1 MYSSGRFSLF
11 CVTVFA
17 LVMTG
22 LLVGATDALAQER
35 SETTLSFYTSFGRNT
50 STPTYVG
57 GPYIIGAVWD
67 PSGDGGDGEIRVIF
81 SEDLNA
87 ASIEDPSAGAGNENY
102 DFLAH
107 GFEWADD
114 GNFGAV
120 MPTEIVLLDIPS
132 AADQRVVA
140 LRGFSAA
147 NPPQAGDSL
156 SLRTLAHFLSAFPDS
171 SFAVA
176 DWTGGVSSDE
186 GVPVVSPDN
195 TVIPLR
201 TGPHLVSVTLSSDW
215 YTTPLTEP
223 DLETLTLALEFDC
236 DVDLPDLTA
245 VDSTLFKLTAEMLQA
260 SEEVDIDVTQ
270 PGDANT
276 LAVSWATVGPTSEH
290 FRWMQPGQTLYILG
304 PAAVTATDAATA
316 NSHQQRVFV
325 ENAGPVLLGATLDMA
340 NTLWLIF
347 NEPIDPATLD
357 ADPSVGPQYTVG
369 FNGGGAWGTPN
380 QVLGFN
386 EDFTNVVKIENAYDA
401 VANWGATDDIVPTA
415 TGPRDFQYTA
425 PVTAAGAQLIGNG
438 IAIIRASYDMKGTP
452 TDYTDDNL
460 VIVFS
465 ETFATPPDP
474 TSDLE
479 FVPSDWNSIFADAD
493 LHSTTSTMGPHGVLT
508 IDNFDEYEDLDGGRL
523 PIGMG
528 IKLTAG
534 ATVRGNSTGASADPV
549 YDDPVIPVVEDR
561 VDWPTTNAFE
571 IASEC
576 GKFYDVSGIDEM
588 YLAFR
593 DGGGLDYGDEWILLY
608 TTQDGTLNQS
618 FINDYADNATPI
630 SSFHP
635 QSYSATHYHKCT
647 VDISAGTT
655 TTDGRVLVDGDEI
668 QAMVVPANVRGSIAP
683 FGSALVFA
691 TPFIV
696 GPPCPPIDFSAIHD
710 NLIHVAATL
719 LTPGLRAF
727 TVTGD
732 SGAAPCGD
740 SLLVYDDDTLTG
752 EDHII
757 GRGLI
762 NAADRSFGPITL
774 HEPAGWAGGPWQPG
788 DIIWLRSKTLLGAI
802 SDQGG
807 VSTCPIIVDN
817 EGPTVMVNGNGVIPN
832 ADRFQPYQI
841 YTKDDYINILGL
853 IYDGTPG
860 TPTALSD
867 LLTIT
872 ADFTDTD
879 YYVTYTTG
887 DSVNAIPFVGLGGDQ
902 VDNDGDWDDDYMPM
916 GFPGNLGTSNG
927 VMDFPEP
934 YKDEDGNGWYTP
946 GEEFIDVNGNGLCDA
961 PRSANGATDP
971 ANLTYDWNLDSADED
986 EHGYYQISLSASA
999 ADSANVVKG
1008 FKLRDPR
1015 TDPTGM
1021 QQMGTRFDVPV
1032 ILAVSDAMLDTTVV
1046 YNGINAG
1053 EEPVF
1058 LCKLDEAEPSVSKIT
1073 TIRRPSGFTTDPEQQ
1088 TVPGTDDFPNIY
1100 SDTDPVYNLGRFV
1113 HVEAATPS
1121 DIDVLYGLVQ
1131 VETSRSG
1138 STAWEILSVDPPGAN
1153 GDQAGY
1159 PGLAGIDDDGDGLAD
1174 SADVEVLAA
1183 LTDPLTDGIDND
1195 GDAYFIFDPYYD
1207 GGVNVYQRVIWYNID
1222 EPGETYNISADEN
1235 EDGMSGSAT
1244 IPGEAVPVTLDGALV
1259 VSANHMAGG
1268 VYLPGTVYVPAA
1280 TALGARRHATLGDDD
1295 IFATGEFTDR
1305 AYGILDGGYVD
1316 VATAYAWGDSTAQ
1329 GQELR
1334 WYHLHG
1340 NENIDWEYLVQY
1352 YDMVADGET
1361 TYRLRIVPYDQAGLA
1376 NADYA
1381 YPMTFTIDLTAPD
1394 DIEITNCSD
1403 GDPLTGP
1410 ADFVD
1415 VQPLEAGLQ
1424 IYDTGTYLVTT
1435 ENEGDA
1441 VEVLIEWRHSD
1452 NDGLSWSAW
1461 GALCTDV
1468 TQPFGCYFDADA
1480 LVSLSD
1486 VPPDQSWLCQFRA
1499 WGTDEFGNMTD
1510 STEVC
1515 VFEVEVI
1522 DGDAPCTWFTKIWTQ
1537 ENLTVSATGDPCVDS
1552 TYWYRDVY
1560 GPIQV
1565 PVGPVIDLWANYD
1578 EEDVIRVVFEYRPV
1592 GSGGAWTMLETH
1604 TGEVVVVGG
1613 DTLSIDLTRPV
1624 AVTIDTE
1631 TLGTG
1636 SYDIRV
1642 YACDIEG
1649 NCNIDTADMATIT
1662 IIEGGLRAYIEEP
1675 VGTGLSRTLYAFNY
1689 IHDVQIDYVTFQFS
1703 NDEGA
1708 TWTDIGVAGGSGGT
1722 RGDVLILR
1730 GTTSSYDELTGSA
1743 DPDQVFD
1750 AKEKYWD
1757 ADEDGMYSSRDPIV
1771 WDEDD
1776 DGFWGTADGDSVILG
1791 DMTGVDDDDSVPLA
1805 GLTAALGYYHTDADD
1820 NDLFNPGEWIFR
1832 DNGMTA
1838 PNNTLDLWTVA
1849 WDVTSLTGEYWVRS
1863 VATDQYGATDDG
1875 STSPIPYVVYSI
1887 DVTAPEFAITRVRY
1901 MENGTLTT
1909 KIPGTDLIEVPGV
1922 TKWLELLATTTDT
1935 DIDSVLYQWSIDG
1948 GVTWNTLDINDDN
1961 DFYAD
1966 IVTNG
1971 QFDEGLDEVIRD
1983 TNGNFVFDLGTD
1995 IVLSDGDNDE
2005 VDTPD
2010 GFALLPL
2017 LGEDPDSNMLDD
2029 DGDGLVNED
2038 DDDIRGDRDEP
2049 WLFFFTDFSF
2059 LSDTNVQ
2066 FRTQAWDLEGNE
2078 EVSLPVTVLIGETE
2092 GPITDVITVT
2102 DAAGNN
2108 VDVWQPVSDGTPVDI
2123 IGDDE
2128 TDLTLDVFV
2137 TAEDGTEIVSMD
2149 LMWRWK
2155 EDCNPSLN
2163 PWENNWSSMT
2173 AAGWAELDLGY
2184 DWKFTLDLAQ
2194 MIADVG
2200 GGTFEFYPMGTDGN
2214 GNMTEPPVNPYAL
2227 RVLGNQ
2233 AAIIAAS
2240 STTAVEGQEIWFTA
2254 ELTPANPDAT
2264 VLFYVA
2270 DRVVEEEVNTSLVGQ
2285 SWPYRTPTL
2294 AGTVYEGGGV
2304 TAGDHVVISI
2314 NGSTTGFTYHEDEAA
2329 LLALTSPTMYDWTYH
2344 AGSNAITFGAPPAA
2358 SDVILVS
2365 YNTAAYTQVGTDSNE
2380 PYTCL
2385 WDATEPG
2392 APATAF
2398 DVIALVQFGTPG
2410 DETCYT
2416 LEPMMTE
2423 GWLLPYINTTG
2434 PEVNLYMG
2442 GLLALEPDDTFWPGN
2457 SSFYTQDQIGQGTM
2471 EWKLSGV
2478 EAEVFVEKESGGTL
2492 ATVELLLTDQSG
2504 TNPEQTVALTEVTET
2519 HTHVGMTF
2527 TLYETDYEFVDYA
2540 FENVV
2545 LNIDEDRDG
2554 TTDDTYAMTE
2564 TSDGI
2569 WQVGDVMLP
2578 VGNTAWYTFTID
2590 VYGDEA
2596 GTFDDPRNVDGGVSS
2611 VAVPAV
2617 PFWYAELDL
2626 PTLMGTTTGVWGV
2639 GVHVV
2644 DTEENEGFY
2653 PTHLFVYDPEE
2664 PTIDGLTA
2672 THDRFNENVDVTLH
2686 AQISDPHT
2694 FNAVTIDHVVFEYSP
2709 NYSDPDTDE
2718 RVWLPVPAANLTAG
2732 YDTDRTD
2739 GWAAVAFNIPD
2750 PENDG
2755 YDNDGNGLVD
2765 EEAEGTVTMAYRVYA
2780 RDDGYNRSDAA
2791 MMEFILDSTD
2801 PEAVLIQP
2809 ISGEVFPYEATI
2821 TLEAEITESQA
2832 DLNYVLF
2839 QFDVGGGWQDVDATP
2854 EDNTDDPWVL
2864 STQTTSTGTYLV
2876 TFYIPD
2882 YQEWID
2888 EHDTYIRFR
2897 AMAVDN
2903 AGNEDGDAPEVLVL
2917 IDDITSPTA
2926 WITGVQSTGR
2936 PDFLSIM
2943 DPHLAI
2949 QGDGVDLRG
2958 TVADPE
2964 DWNNIASVEIQ
2975 YYHATGGWTMIDVL
2989 TPDDLTAMPGDARM
3003 ATFAGLD
3010 VLWDVRELEADA
3022 ASYAAGVRVRT
3033 IPTDGDGNRYEP
3045 EAEDEI
3051 LLVLDTTDPNVL
3063 YEPITGLYEGF
3074 TTYATYEN
3082 DGVAGDQTSNVL
3094 KPDEFSKD
3102 LYFMVVST
3110 SEDLE
3115 SVTLQWRYHTDA
3127 MGAWRT
3133 WPGGGA
3139 MDYEPNLNFS
3149 YSSQTYYVWRLRV
3162 PNFVEMWED
3171 AGLGGGRCDIRGLAM
3186 DYAGRANILHDANN
3200 NWQMW
3205 TVDVDDPL
3213 VPEAAH
3219 WADNLPDH
3227 QVIAGGAV
3235 HLQVELRD
3243 AVPDSANTDIVA
3255 AYFEYSRDGGDT
3267 WFLIEDPEGV
3277 ELTGNRIDTPFAF
3290 WLAEVDWTTPTDVYW
3305 DEDMQVRVTYWDA
3318 AGNSA
3323 GPQVWD
3329 TAITVEDEIKP
3340 DLSKITL
3347 IPAEVHF
3354 VDNPDGTAGVPDFD
3368 CDAGVLDGFFIDLN
3382 DDGEFVAD
3390 DDLPIDFGQ
3399 DLGGGNF
3406 TLVDSAD
3413 ANGAVGA
3420 ATNTWPRWIDENEI
3434 NGENDLIVSN
3444 DVTLAARTQDPDLGI
3459 EYVEFWAQK
3468 VGSTEDPILIG
3479 VDDCAPN
3486 WDGLRAAGLGPLWQI
3501 TWHTETDLDH
3511 TGAQRFPDGW
3521 YDIYVRAMDRE
3532 GNYEELD
3539 ADTEMARVY
3548 VDNTAPISTADA
3560 DPMTAGIQMTL
3571 TVERNDFMTMYAE
3584 TDNNR
3589 EDDIVDFYWKRARD
3603 LNLGDAYNHPAS
3615 FEAGEGVDDSDVNP
3629 DETRPYS
3636 YDWDLD
3642 KANPALVVGETYH
3655 MVTAVQDIVGNM
3667 TDHMAQFDEGR
3678 YITFTVADT
3687 KAPVATITRVARV
3700 SGNTEPIPF
3709 PADMD
3714 VVHARDFNWLE
3725 AKLLGLDSDCIQ
3737 VDFMYIED
3745 GVTPAVPVLID
3756 GVLTADSTGLVWTL
3770 DPNWDL
3776 RTLAGKTLW
3785 VYAVGRDDVGNV
3797 DFDEETGLPAV
3808 SEPFKL
3814 YVDYDAPVL
3823 AVVEPVDGQKKCP
3836 SLFGGEVNGDE
3847 YYLLQFGLDASYTQ
3861 YDVWHDQVLWQWKLS
3876 TEPEYGQG
3884 VAWSPN
3890 GVFDSETGTWT
3901 NYWAIEAVETGLY
3914 DWQLTVYDE
3923 AGNLF
3928 EGTVA
3933 EKMVVD
3939 TTDPDIA
3946 NISRIVVNGE
3956 DVYTTPQPVDI
3967 TVGDVITLVAT
3978 VGDNEP
3984 ELPDTYETGVAE
3996 VLFQVRWDGDSDW
4009 RTIGEW
4015 MPPTGTLFVEGTAQL
4030 DWNTTGLDLQE
4041 DGETV
4046 YARVVVK
4053 DEECN
4058 ETEGPPWELQINDN
4072 IPARARIA
4080 GWYPCVLPHGDDRAA
4095 FVRIYAQAYSD
4106 EDIDQVQFQY
4116 HVAGSEQW
4124 IPIGIGE
4131 GEETGDPAG
4140 VDYLW
4145 YTDIDLKDSNFE
4157 VDDEITLRAIATDDQ
4172 GNIDENPPEVTVRVY
4187 QYTEGLWVGMW
4198 DFMPMAYGE
4207 AALLHGPDVEL
4218 IPGEGDLFEAKV
4230 HVMLTEPT
4238 QQPHV
4243 LLIRP
4248 DEPVG
4253 GECSDAEKVIMER
4266 EITPGTEGSWLG
4278 HQNMEADECGRYEVF
4293 ATAMTADGNLQI
4305 YRTNLWSYEVTAE
4318 LGTRGWA
4325 TVTGYTVDVDTT
4337 TVYLKA
4343 MVNVPPGAGG
4353 MSCLFLSPV
4362 DPPLVNGDQE
4372 RYMTMLPRTAYFIG
4386 HPTDDASF
4394 HEGFYPYVTI
4404 EYDEAALLEVF
4415 GDAANAAAREPFL
4428 TVKCWGDHDGS
4439 SGTPK
4444 IWHSMPIS
4452 DVSVDTQANQITF
4465 RVDGFD
4471 ATRTNS
4477 YTQPYFAIFAPKA
4490 TAPVSV
4496 ASFTPGSVR
4505 YGRWNYTDSDPV
4517 IVAYLNCPGPATVRT
4532 ESIELW
4538 IDDVLWA
4545 ATGSAWE
4552 YDARGSGVFEYTR
4565 ANESG
4570 TIYQIA
4576 YRHSY
4581 RMEDQLRPGW
4591 HTLNIVYEDTTGQGN
4606 WYELPAEAAG
4616 AQFFVDA
4623 TAPQISFH
4631 GGFVSSPV
4639 LKNIGGYLSPAATQ
4653 NMLKVELYDAESGIY
4668 MRPDHPEWIFDVDCT
4683 DNLPPDPRHAMWQDD
4698 ACGWPYA
4705 TGENPQAC
4713 WVEVDYGFKY
4723 DLWLV
4728 QHDHGEDEQGDIDEI
4743 EERLLLHTGTADEVI
4758 PYCTPPLY
4766 MASSEDPPAEYYT
4779 PEDVLTVGL
4788 PVMGGG
4794 LIKNGDILEVVIYST
4809 KTIEANSDSMFI
4821 GVRVDTVY
4829 IGGQQILLYGESF
4842 MDWRSQEMHI
4852 YNYGLFD
4859 YARNRGSRFVEQRFV
4874 VDMVGPTARLVGL
4887 PPTPGEAAT
4896 ICIAIEDRGAGIATS
4911 GQGAPVIQLVGPDG
4925 EVVEGV
4931 EFAYSDGLWCATV
4944 EDGLGFGEYTVLV
4957 NGADLAG
4964 NQAIVRLPLVAQQ
4977 ATLTVTEAFITPNPV
4992 NPNDGAAVIQMTLGR
5007 EAHVTAK
5014 VYDFAGDYVTTI
5026 ASGHHAAGPVTIA
5039 WDGTANGAELG
5050 NGAYLIRVEAE
5061 DGNSKKGATI
5071 KAVIWRED

>member
-35 SETTLSFYTSFGRNT
+35 AVTTLSFYTSFGRTT
-50 STPTYVG
+50 STPTTMG
-57 GPYIIGAVWD
+57 GPYIVGAVWD
-67 PSGDGGDGEIRVIF
+67 PSGDGGDGEIRIIF
-81 SEDLNA
+81 SEDLDVT
-87 ASIEDPSAGAGNENY
+87 SIENPGAVVPEANY
-102 DFLAH
+102 DFRAH
-107 GFEWADD
+107 GFAWDA
-114 GNFGAV
+114 GGAFGDV
-120 MPTEIVLLDIPS
+120 MPTEVELLDIPS
-132 AADQRVVA
+132 AGDQRVIA

-147 NPPQAGDSL
+147 NPPQAGDSI
-156 SLRTLAHFLSAFPDS
+156 SLRTVAQFLSEFPDS
-171 SFAVA
+171 NFAVT
-176 DWTGGVSSDE
+176 DWTGGIE
-186 GVPVVSPDN
+186 GNGDIPCPDL
-195 TVIPLR
+195 TIIPLR
-201 TGPHLVSVTLSSDW
+201 TGPHLVSVTLSNDW
-215 YTTPLTEP
+215 YATPMTET
-223 DLETLTLALEFDC
+223 DLENLTLALEFDC
-236 DVDLPDLTA
+236 DVDLPA
-245 VDSTLFKLTAEMLQA
+245 PASAADSALFKLTAEMLQV
-260 SEEVDIDVTQ
+260 SEEIDIDITQ

-276 LAVSWATVGPTSEH
+276 LQIAWVTLGASNEH
-290 FRWMQPGQTLYILG
+290 WRWFLPGQTMYILG
-304 PAAVTATDAATA
+304 AGAVTATDAAVA
-316 NSHQQRVFV
+316 NSHQQRIFV
-325 ENAGPVLLGATLDMA
+325 DNAGPVLLGATVDG
-340 NTLWLIF
+340 NNNLWLIF
-347 NEPIDPATLD
+347 NEPIAADTGWLL
-357 ADPSVGPQYTVG
+357 ADPSAQ
-369 FNGGGAWGTPN
+369 FLLTPN
-380 QVLGFN
+380 TGADWSGTQSQVLGFN
-386 EDFTNVVKIENAYDA
+386 TNFTNVIKVENALGAGYD
-401 VANWGATDDIVPTA
+401 GTETIVPA
-415 TGPRDFQYTA
+415 GAPVRDFQGNTA
-425 PVTAAGAQLIGNG
+425 LGAPGAVSIGNG
-438 IAIIRASYDMKGTP
+438 ITLIRASYDMKGTP
-452 TDYTDDNL
+452 TNYADDQL
-460 VIVFS
+460 ILVFS
-465 ETFATPPDP
+465 ETFATPPDM
-474 TSDLE
+474 TDIE
-479 FVPSDWNSIFADAD
+479 FVPSDWTAPMIAGLSYVIGG
-493 LHSTTSTMGPHGVLT
+493 TGPHGTMT
-508 IDNFDEYEDLDGGRL
+508 ITGFNTIPEINGARL
-523 PIGMG
+523 PLGMG
-528 IKLTAG
+528 VKLTG
-534 ATVRGNSTGASADPV
+534 ANVVGTTTTPNAAFT
-549 YDDPVIPVVEDR
+549 DPVIPIIEDR
-561 VDWPTTNAFE
+561 VDWPTTNAVE
-571 IASEC
+571 IASQC
-576 GKFYDVSGIDEM
+576 GKFYFNDGINPVVDEM
-588 YLAFR
+588 YMTWR
-593 DGGGLDYGDEWILLY
+593 DAGGADYGDEWLVFY
-608 TTQDGTLNQS
+608 TNQNGTLNQS
-618 FINDYADNATPI
+618 FINDYADNAFPVST
-630 SSFHP
+630 FHP
-635 QSYSATHYHKCT
+635 TSYSTTHYHKCKI
-647 VDISAGTT
+647 DIVAGSMA
-655 TTDGRVLVDGDEI
+655 TDGTVLADGDEI
-668 QAMVVPANVRGSIAP
+668 QVMVLPANVRGSIAP
-683 FGSALVFA
+683 FGSALVFT

-719 LTPGLRAF
+719 LTPGLRTF

-740 SLLVYDDDTLTG
+740 SLLVFDDNTLTT

-762 NAADRSFGPITL
+762 NSTDRSFGPITL
-774 HEPAGWAGGPWQPG
+774 YAPPGAPGNWQPG
-788 DIIWLRSKTLLGAI
+788 DMVWLRAKTVLGAL
-802 SDQGG
+802 SDDPG
-807 VSTCPIIVDN
+807 VSSCPIIIDN
-817 EGPTVMVNGNGVIPN
+817 EGPTVMVNPDGVIPN
-832 ADRFQPYQI
+832 ADRFQPYQV
-841 YTKDDYINILGL
+841 YTKDEYINILGM

-887 DSVNAIPFVGLGGDQ
+887 DSVKAIPFVGLGGDQ
-902 VDNDGDWDDDYMPM
+902 IDNDGDWDDDYMPM

-946 GEEFIDVNGNGLCDA
+946 GEEFIDVNSNGLCDA

-971 ANLTYDWNLDSADED
+971 VGLTYDWNLDSADED
-986 EHGYYQISLSASA
+986 EHGFYQISLSASA

-1021 QQMGTRFDVPV
+1021 NQMGTRRNVPV
-1032 ILAVSDAMLDTTVV
+1032 ILSVTDAMMDTTVV
-1046 YNGINAG
+1046 YNGVNAG

-1073 TIRRPSGFTTDPEQQ
+1073 TIRRPSGFTTDPEQE
-1088 TVPGTDDFPNIY
+1088 TVPGTQDFPNIY

-1113 HVEAATPS
+1113 HIEATTPS
-1121 DIDVLYGLVQ
+1121 DIDVLYGVVQ
-1131 VETSRSG
+1131 VETNRTG
-1138 STAWEILSVDPPGAN
+1138 ATAWEILSVDPPGAN

-1159 PGLAGIDDDGDGLAD
+1159 PGLAGVDDDDDGLAD

-1183 LTDPLTDGIDND
+1183 LTDPLTDGVDND

-1235 EDGMSGSAT
+1235 EDGMSGSST

-1259 VSANHMAGG
+1259 VSVNHMAGG

-1280 TALGARRHATLGDDD
+1280 TLLGARRHASLGDDD
-1295 IFATGEFTDR
+1295 MFATTEFTDR

-1334 WYHLHG
+1334 WYHMHG
-1340 NENIDWEYLVQY
+1340 NENIDWRYLTQY

-1361 TYRLRIVPYDQAGLA
+1361 TYRMRVVAYDQAGLA
-1376 NADYA
+1376 NAAYA

-1394 DIEITNCSD
+1394 EIEITDCSD
-1403 GDPLTGP
+1403 GNPLTGP

-1415 VQPLEAGLQ
+1415 VKPLEAGLQ
-1424 IYDTGTYLVTT
+1424 IYDTGTYLLTV

-1441 VEVLIEWRHSD
+1441 VEVLMEWRYSD
-1452 NDGLSWSAW
+1452 NNGLSWTPW

-1480 LVSLSD
+1480 LVSLSNT
-1486 VPPDQSWLCQFRA
+1486 PPDQSWLCQFRA

-1515 VFEVEVI
+1515 VFDVEVI
-1522 DGDAPCTWFTKIWTQ
+1522 DSDAPCTWFTRIWTQ
-1537 ENLTVSATGDPCVDS
+1537 DNLTGAIAGCDSA
-1552 TYWYRDVY
+1552 YWFRDVY

-1565 PVGPVIDLWANYD
+1565 PVGPVIDLFANYD

-1592 GSGGAWTMLETH
+1592 GSGGAWTELATY
-1604 TGEVVVVGG
+1604 TGEVIG
-1613 DTLSIDLTRPV
+1613 DTLTIDLTRPV

-1662 IIEGGLRAYIEEP
+1662 VIEGGLRAYIEEP
-1675 VGTGLSRTLYAFNY
+1675 VGTGATRTLYAFNY

-1703 NDEGA
+1703 NDAGT
-1708 TWTDIGVAGGSGGT
+1708 TWTNIGVSGGGGGT

-1730 GTTSSYDELTGSA
+1730 GTTTPYDELTGLA

-1750 AKEKYWD
+1750 AQEKYWD

-1771 WDEDD
+1771 WDENSDD
-1776 DGFWGTADGDSVILG
+1776 IFNPADGDTVILG
-1791 DMTGVDDDDSVPLA
+1791 HMGTAPANAPLS
-1805 GLTAALGYYHTDADD
+1805 GLTAALGYYHTDDSDD
-1820 NDLFNPGEWIFR
+1820 DLFNPGEWVLR

-1849 WDVTSLTGEYWVRS
+1849 WDVTSLTGVYWVRA

-1875 STSPIPYVVYSI
+1875 TTSPIPYVIYSI
-1887 DVTAPEFAITRVRY
+1887 DVTAPDFAITRVRY
-1901 MENGTLTT
+1901 MEGGTLTT
-1909 KIPGTDLIEVPGV
+1909 KVPGSELIEVPGV

-1935 DIDSVLYQWSIDG
+1935 DIDSVLYQWSTDG
-1948 GVTWNTLDINDDN
+1948 GTTWTTLDINDDN

-1971 QFDEGLDEVIRD
+1971 EFDEGLDEVIRD
-1983 TNGNFVFDLGTD
+1983 VNGNFVFDLGTD
-1995 IVLSDGDNDE
+1995 IVLSDGDNNE

-2017 LGEDPDSNMLDD
+2017 IGEDPDSNMLDD

-2038 DDDIRGDRDEP
+2038 DDDVRGDRDEP
-2049 WLFFFTDFSF
+2049 WLFFFADFSF

-2066 FRTQAWDLEGNE
+2066 FRVRSWDREGN
-2078 EVSLPVTVLIGETE
+2078 VSNSLPVTILIGETY

-2102 DAAGNN
+2102 DAAGNL
-2108 VDVWQPVSDGTPVDI
+2108 VDVWQPVSDGTPVDV

-2128 TDLTLDVFV
+2128 TDLTLDIFV

-2155 EDCNPSLN
+2155 PECHPSLN

-2173 AAGWAELDLGY
+2173 AAGWADLDTGY

-2194 MIADVG
+2194 MIAAVG
-2200 GGTFEFYPMGTDGN
+2200 DGTFEFYPMGTDGN
-2214 GNMTEPPVNPYAL
+2214 GNVTAPPVNPYAL
-2227 RVLGNQ
+2227 RVLGNG
-2233 AAIIAAS
+2233 AVITAAS
-2240 STTAVEGQEIWFTA
+2240 TTVAVEDQEVWLTADVTTAD
-2254 ELTPANPDAT
+2254 PDAT

-2270 DRVVEEEVNTSLVGQ
+2270 ERVVDEEVNAALIGQ
-2285 SWPYRTPTL
+2285 SWPYRTPSL
-2294 AGTVYEGGGV
+2294 AATVYEGGGV

-2314 NGSTTGFTYHEDEAA
+2314 NGSTTGFTYHADEAA
-2329 LLALTSPTMYDWTYH
+2329 LLALTSPTKFDWTYH
-2344 AGSNAITFGAPPAA
+2344 AGSNAITFGAPPSAD
-2358 SDVILVS
+2358 DVILLS
-2365 YNTAAYTQVGTDSNE
+2365 YNSDAYTQVGTDNNA
-2380 PYTCL
+2380 PYTCM
-2385 WDATEPG
+2385 WDVWAPTE
-2392 APATAF
+2392 PATAF
-2398 DVIALVQFGTPG
+2398 DVIALVQFGTLG
-2410 DETCYT
+2410 DPTCYT
-2416 LEPMMTE
+2416 VEPMRTE
-2423 GWLLPYINTTG
+2423 GWILPYMNTTG
-2434 PEVNLYMG
+2434 PQVNIYMG
-2442 GLLALEPDDTFWPGN
+2442 SEPVAQPDDTYWPGN
-2457 SSFYTQDQIGQGTM
+2457 SSWNSYEVMGQGTH
-2471 EWKLSGV
+2471 EWKLSGI
-2478 EAEVFVEKESGGTL
+2478 ENEVFVTKDQGGTL
-2492 ATVELLLTDQSG
+2492 VSVDLLLTDLMG
-2504 TNPEQTVALTEVTET
+2504 TRSDQTVSLTEVTTT

-2527 TLYETDYEFVDYA
+2527 TTYEDDYTEIDYPW
-2540 FENVV
+2540 ENVV
-2545 LNIDEDRDG
+2545 LNIDEPPYG
-2554 TTDDTYAMTE
+2554 SVDDTYPMTE
-2564 TSDGI
+2564 TSAGI
-2569 WQVGDVMLP
+2569 WQVSDVMLL
-2578 VGNTAWYTFTID
+2578 VGTQSRYSYTID
-2590 VYGDEA
+2590 VYGNAA
-2596 GTFDDPRNVDGGVSS
+2596 GTYADPRTAVGGVST
-2611 VAVPAV
+2611 VNVPPT
-2617 PFWYAELDL
+2617 PFWYAELDMGG
-2626 PTLMGTTTGVWGV
+2626 LMGTTTAVWQLSARAIDSEG
-2639 GVHVV
+2639 
-2644 DTEENEGFY
+2644 NEGLY
-2653 PTHLFVYDPEE
+2653 PPQLFIYDPEE
-2664 PTIDGLTA
+2664 PTINELTA
-2672 THDRFNENVDVTLH
+2672 THDRFNENVDVTLR
-2686 AQISDPHT
+2686 AWITDPGT
-2694 FNAVTIDHVVFEYSP
+2694 FNAVTIDHVYFEYSP
-2709 NYSDPDTDE
+2709 NYSDPDTEE
-2718 RVWLPVPAANLTAG
+2718 RLWLPIPAANLTAG

-2739 GWAAVAFNIPD
+2739 GWAAVAFNVPD

-2755 YDNDGNGLVD
+2755 MDNDGNGLVD
-2765 EEAEGTVTMAYRVYA
+2765 EEAEGTVTMAYRVFA
-2780 RDDGYNRSDAA
+2780 RDDGWNRSAS
-2791 MMEFILDSTD
+2791 MMKEFILDSTD

-2809 ISGEVFPYEATI
+2809 VSGQVFPYDATI

-2839 QFDVGGGWQDVDATP
+2839 QFDVGGGWLDVDATP

-2882 YQEWID
+2882 YREWID
-2888 EHDTYIRFR
+2888 QFDTYIRFR

-2917 IDDITSPTA
+2917 INDITSPSAWVTA
-2926 WITGVQSTGR
+2926 VQSTGR
-2936 PDFLSIM
+2936 PDFMSIM
-2943 DPHLAI
+2943 NPHLAI

-2964 DWNNIASVEIQ
+2964 LLENIATVRIE
-2975 YYHATGGWTMIDVL
+2975 YYHATGGWTIIDVL
-2989 TPDDLTAMPGDARM
+2989 TPADFTVLPGDVRM
-3003 ATFAGLD
+3003 GTFGGLNT
-3010 VLWDVRELEADA
+3010 LWDVRELEANA
-3022 ASYAAGVRVRT
+3022 ASYANGVRVRAVAVD
-3033 IPTDGDGNRYEP
+3033 IDGNEYLP
-3045 EAEDEI
+3045 GAEDEI
-3051 LLVLDTTDPNVL
+3051 ALVLDTTDPNVL
-3063 YEPITGLYEGF
+3063 YAPITGLYEGF

-3094 KPDEFSKD
+3094 KPNEFSKD

-3110 SEDLE
+3110 SSDLE
-3115 SVTLQWRYHTDA
+3115 TVTLQWRYHTDGL
-3127 MGAWRT
+3127 GAWRT
-3133 WPGGGA
+3133 WPDGGA
-3139 MDYEPNLNFS
+3139 MDYEPNLNFTHN
-3149 YSSQTYYVWRLRV
+3149 SQTYYVWRLRV

-3200 NWQMW
+3200 DWQMW
-3205 TVDVDDPL
+3205 TIDVDDPL
-3213 VPEAAH
+3213 VPDAAH

-3227 QVIAGGAV
+3227 QVIAGGMV

-3255 AYFEYSRDGGDT
+3255 AYFEYSRDGGET

-3305 DEDMQVRVTYWDA
+3305 DEDMHVRVTYWDA
-3318 AGNSA
+3318 AGNTA

-3329 TAITVEDEIKP
+3329 TQITVEDEIKP
-3340 DLSKITL
+3340 DLSKITMVPGL
-3347 IPAEVHF
+3347 VWFE
-3354 VDNPDGTAGVPDFD
+3354 DDPDGVANVPDLD
-3368 CDAGVLDGFFIDLN
+3368 CDAGAHDGFFVDV
-3382 DDGEFVAD
+3382 DGDTLFTAD
-3390 DDLPIDFGQ
+3390 VDIPIDFGK
-3399 DLGGGNF
+3399 DLGGG
-3406 TLVDSAD
+3406 TYVLADGDSAD
-3413 ANGAVGA
+3413 GWVGA

-3434 NGENDLIVSN
+3434 NGTNEKIVSN
-3444 DVTLAARTQDPDLGI
+3444 DVTLVARTQDPDLGI

-3468 VGSTEDPILIG
+3468 VGSTEAPILIG
-3479 VDDCAPN
+3479 VDDCTPN
-3486 WDGLRAAGLGPLWQI
+3486 WGGLRTAGVGPLWQVI
-3501 TWHTETDLDH
+3501 WRTETDLDH
-3511 TGAQRFPDGW
+3511 TGQQRFPDGW

-3539 ADTEMARVY
+3539 ANTEKARLY
-3548 VDNTAPISTADA
+3548 VDNTAPTSTADA
-3560 DPMTAGIQMTL
+3560 DPMTAGIQTTL
-3571 TVERNDFMTMYAE
+3571 TVERNEFMTMFAE
-3584 TDNNR
+3584 TDNPR

-3615 FEAGEGVDDSDVNP
+3615 LAVGEGVDDSDLNP

-3642 KANPALVVGETYH
+3642 KANPAVVVGETYH
-3655 MVTAVQDIVGNM
+3655 MVTAVSDIVGNQ
-3667 TDHMAQFDEGR
+3667 TDHIAQFDAGR
-3678 YITFTVADT
+3678 YITFTVQDT
-3687 KAPVATITRVARV
+3687 KAPVATITRIARV

-3709 PADMD
+3709 PADMT
-3714 VVHARDFNWLE
+3714 VVHARDLDWLE

-3737 VDFMYIED
+3737 VDFMYAEE
-3745 GVTPAVPVLID
+3745 GSTTPVLID
-3756 GVLTADSTGLVWTL
+3756 GVLESTGDGLVWTL

-3785 VYAVGRDDVGNV
+3785 VFAVGRDDVGNV
-3797 DFDEETGLPAV
+3797 DFNATTGRPVV
-3808 SEPFKL
+3808 SQPFKL
-3814 YVDYDAPVL
+3814 YVDYDPPVL

-3836 SLFGGEVNGDE
+3836 SLMGGEIDGDE
-3847 YYLLQFGLDASYTQ
+3847 YYLLQFRLDQSYTQ

-3876 TEPEYGQG
+3876 TDPEYGEA
-3884 VAWSPN
+3884 VAWTPN
-3890 GVFDSETGTWT
+3890 GVFDSQTGTWT
-3901 NYWAIEAVETGLY
+3901 NYWEVDDVDTGLY

-3928 EGTVA
+3928 QGTVA

-3946 NISRIVVNGE
+3946 NISRIEANGTI
-3956 DVYTTPQPVDI
+3956 YTTPQPVDI
-3967 TVGDVITLVAT
+3967 TLGDVITLVAT

-4030 DWNTTGLDLQE
+4030 EWNTTGLDLQE

-4046 YARVVVK
+4046 WARVVVK
-4053 DEECN
+4053 DEACN
-4058 ETEGPPWELQINDN
+4058 ETEGPAWELRINDN

-4095 FVRIYAQAYSD
+4095 YVRLYALAYSD
-4106 EDIDQVQFQY
+4106 EDIQQVQFQY
-4116 HVAGSEQW
+4116 HLAGSTQW
-4124 IPIGIGE
+4124 IPIGIAE
-4131 GEETGDPAG
+4131 GEEHGDPHG

-4145 YTDIDLKDSNFE
+4145 YTDIDLKESNFE
-4157 VDDEITLRAIATDDQ
+4157 VGDEITLRAIATDDQ
-4172 GNIDENPPEVTVRVY
+4172 GNIDENPPEVTVHVY

-4207 AALLHGPDVEL
+4207 NALLAGPHVEL

-4248 DEPVG
+4248 DTPDG
-4253 GECSDAEKVIMER
+4253 GYCSDAEKIVMQR

-4278 HQNMEADECGRYEVF
+4278 HENMDADECGRYEVF

-4325 TVTGYTVDVDTT
+4325 TVTGYTVEVEET

-4362 DPPLVNGDQE
+4362 DPPLVDGDQQ
-4372 RYMTMLPRTAYFIG
+4372 RYMTMVPRTAYFIG

-4394 HEGFYPYVTI
+4394 HQGFYPYVTI

-4415 GDAANAAAREPFL
+4415 GTATEAAAREPFL

-4439 SGTPK
+4439 SGTDK

-4452 DVSVDTQANQITF
+4452 DISVDTQANQITF

-4471 ATRTNS
+4471 ATRTNA

-4490 TAPVSV
+4490 TAPVTVS
-4496 ASFTPGSVR
+4496 SFTPGSVR

-4532 ESIELW
+4532 NSIELW

-4545 ATGSAWE
+4545 AAGSSWD
-4552 YDARGSGVFEYTR
+4552 YGARGSGVFEYTR

-4591 HTLNIVYEDTTGQGN
+4591 HTLNIVYEDDTDQGT
-4606 WYELPAEAAG
+4606 WYELPVEAPG
-4616 AQFFVDA
+4616 ARFFVDN
-4623 TAPQISFH
+4623 TAPKITFN

-4639 LKNIGGYLSPAATQ
+4639 LRNVAGYLSPAATQ

-4728 QHDHGEDEQGDIDEI
+4728 QHDRGEDEQGDIDEI

-4779 PEDVLTVGL
+4779 PEDILTVGL

-4794 LIKNGDILEVVIYST
+4794 LIKNGDIVEVVIYST
-4809 KTIEANSDSMFI
+4809 KTIEANSDSMFV
-4821 GVRVDTVY
+4821 GVRIDTVY
-4829 IGGQQILLYGESF
+4829 IGGEQILLYGESF
-4842 MDWRSQEMHI
+4842 MDWRSQEMHV

-4859 YARNRGSRFVEQRFV
+4859 YARNRGSKFVEQRFV
-4874 VDMVGPTARLVGL
+4874 VDMVGPTARLVSL
-4887 PPTPGEAAT
+4887 PPVPGEATA
-4896 ICIAIEDRGAGIATS
+4896 ICVVVEDRGAGVATS
-4911 GQGAPVIQLVGPDG
+4911 GQGAPVIQLIGPDG
-4925 EVVEGV
+4925 VAVGDV
-4931 EFAYSDGLWCATV
+4931 TFTYGDGQWCATL
-4944 EDGLGFGEYTVLV
+4944 EDGLPFGNYTVMV

-4964 NQAIVRLPLVAQQ
+4964 NRAIVSLPLVAQQ
-4977 ATLTVTEAFITPNPV
+4977 ATLSVTDAYISQNPF
-4992 NPNDGAAVIQMTLGR
+4992 NPNDHAAEVRLVLGR
-5007 EAHVTAK
+5007 AAQVTAK
-5014 VYDFAGDYVTTI
+5014 LYDFAGDYVATI
-5026 ASGHHAAGPVTIA
+5026 HNEWHANPGPVSFH
-5039 WDGTANGAELG
+5039 WDGTAAGTKLG